1 MLKFR
6 FDVPEYQQSRDRYV
20 DIRCLLDCISL
31 LNLVLLVFW
40 VSFNRNHW
48 HRRWRYKKRMYQ
60 LMTLVAYEKACLF
73 DLMIKEMYI
82 EVIAEASCRHCVKDN
97 MSIFEYQNSV
107 KEEPD

>member
-1 MLKFR
+1 
-6 FDVPEYQQSRDRYV
+6 
-20 DIRCLLDCISL
+20 
-31 LNLVLLVFW
+31 
-40 VSFNRNHW
+40 
-48 HRRWRYKKRMYQ
+48 MYQ